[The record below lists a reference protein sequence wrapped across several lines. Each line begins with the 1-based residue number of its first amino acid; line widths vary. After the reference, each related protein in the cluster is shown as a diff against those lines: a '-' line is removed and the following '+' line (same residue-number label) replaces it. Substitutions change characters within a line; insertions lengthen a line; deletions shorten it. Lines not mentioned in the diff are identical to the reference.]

1 MQINGIEFTLGTD
14 PEIFLYDTEKKM
26 YVSAHD
32 LLPGTKHAPHKLDKG
47 AVQVDGLAVEFN
59 TDPAHTAEEFKDNI
73 FTVLKQVRKMVDPKY
88 AFSFRPRVFF
98 PKKYFDALPDHV
110 KVLGCDPD
118 YNAWTKTRNP
128 RPKATDATLRS
139 CGGHIHVGYEKD
151 KIDPTSVVKMMDLYL
166 GVPSILMDKGEVRKQ
181 LYGGPG
187 AYRDKPYGVEYRT
200 LSNFW
205 IFQNRLIEWVW
216 DNTSRAVAA
225 AEQFTLSEEDGESI
239 VNAIKN
245 NDKEL
250 ATQLVKKF
258 NLEVVHV

>member
-1 MQINGIEFTLGTD
+1 MKIKLGCD
-14 PEIFLYDTEKKM
+14 PEAFLKDVNGQLKSSIGKIGGSKLAPM
-26 YVSAHD
+26 P
-32 LLPGTKHAPHKLDKG
+32 LPLGDG
-47 AVQVDGLAVEFN
+47 YCVQEDNVALEFN
-59 TDPAHTAEEFKDNI
+59 IPPAEGRSSFVESINMTLNFLTSMVGDMYGYTLSNSSAEYFPEEELADPAAKEF
-73 FTVLKQVRKMVDPKY
+73 
-88 AFSFRPRVFF
+88 
-98 PKKYFDALPDHV
+98 
-110 KVLGCDPD
+110 GCDPD

-166 GVPSILMDKGEVRKQ
+166 GVPSILMDQGEVRKQ

-187 AYRDKPYGVEYRT
+187 AYREKVYGVEYRT